1 MLLKNMTVNYIFREY
16 YDITLKLFMK
26 SPFKAASN
34 DSGTPG
40 I

>member
-16 YDITLKLFMK
+16 YGITLKLFVK
-26 SPFKAASN
+26 FPLKTASN
-34 DSGTPG
+34 NSGTPG